1 MQGVDLNDVA
11 IFVRVLERGSFAD
24 AARELQVPT
33 STVSRTVARLEETL
47 GARLIN
53 RTTRALRPT
62 REGSALYA
70 DAATA
75 VLSLE
80 QATRAISERQQEIC
94 GTLRVTAPND
104 LVAMFLS
111 DAVVQFSER
120 HPQVQMDLVLTPRIV
135 DLVGESFDC
144 AIRAGTLRDS
154 SLIARKISDME
165 SRLFAAPAYVT
176 KHGTPRTPQDL
187 IGHRCVLFRGRN
199 GETEWALV
207 TPESPDEVRIR
218 VTGNICGDDMAFIR
232 AATLGGGGI
241 GLLPALL
248 CAKDVASGRLV
259 EILPSYESRGG
270 ALFFVHASTKHVPA
284 KVTAFRDCVL
294 ATFQRWQ
301 SELVRVSLRV

>member
-47 GARLIN
+47 GTRLIN

-62 REGSALYA
+62 SEGSALYA
-70 DAATA
+70 DAASA
-75 VLSLE
+75 VVSIE
-80 QATRAISERQQEIC
+80 QATRAVSERQQEIG

-111 DAVVQFSER
+111 DAVVAFTER
-120 HPQVQMDLVLTPRIV
+120 HPQVQVDLVLTPRIV
-135 DLVGESFDC
+135 DLVGEGFDC
-144 AIRAGTLRDS
+144 AIRAGVLRDS
-154 SLIARKISDME
+154 SLIARKIVEME
-165 SRLFAAPAYVT
+165 GRLFAAPAYVA
-176 KHGTPRTPQDL
+176 KHGTPRSAQELDA
-187 IGHRCVLFRGRN
+187 HRCILFRGRS
-199 GETEWALV
+199 GETEWVLFTAD
-207 TPESPDEVRIR
+207 TEEVRVR
-218 VTGNICGDDMAFIR
+218 VTGNICGDDMAFVR

-259 EILPSYESRGG
+259 EVLPTYESRAG
-270 ALFFVHASTKHVPA
+270 ALYFVHASTKHVPA
-284 KVTAFRDCVL
+284 KIVAFRDCVL
-294 ATFQRWQ
+294 STFQRWKA
-301 SELVRVSLRV
+301 ELGRVGLRP